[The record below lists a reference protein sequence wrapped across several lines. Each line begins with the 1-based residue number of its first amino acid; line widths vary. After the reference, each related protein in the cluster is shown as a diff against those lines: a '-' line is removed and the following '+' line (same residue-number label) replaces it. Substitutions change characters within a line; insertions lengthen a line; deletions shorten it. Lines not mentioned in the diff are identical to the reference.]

1 MNKLSSILNAQ
12 NSSKEL
18 GVFTQVNRIA
28 LCFLLFC
35 AFSTNLANAE
45 IYQFKE
51 GEKLKIKISKTGL
64 NRISN
69 PPYKI
74 VQVTG
79 DDSKFRLKYDDDG
92 TNIYFMPMIPMGE
105 TCEISIKNN
114 AGFVQDVELIVSNI
128 KGRSIIID
136 SKTTSKLENLQLSNV
151 SQMLRAMRDDLEGK
165 FYVQIRRQKLDNLDS
180 LKVTQEKIYKY
191 KNLVGGVF
199 EIKNPTNKEA
209 ALNLAKFANRFDNV
223 KASYSNISSIPP
235 RKVATILI
243 VQKMEDK

>member
-1 MNKLSSILNAQ
+1 MNKLSSISNTQ
-12 NSSKEL
+12 NTSKAFGL
-18 GVFTQVNRIA
+18 FNLVNRIA
-28 LCFLLFC
+28 LCFVLFC
-35 AFSTNLANAE
+35 TFPANAE

-51 GEKLKIKISKTGL
+51 GEKLKIKISKAGL

-92 TNIYFMPMIPMGE
+92 TNIYFMPTIPVGDS
-105 TCEISIKNN
+105 CEISIKNN

-128 KGRSIIID
+128 KGRSVIID
-136 SKTTSKLENLQLSNV
+136 SKTTSKLENLQLSNI
-151 SQMLRAMRDDLEGK
+151 SEMLRAMRDDAEDR
-165 FYVQIRRQKLDNLDS
+165 FYVQIKRQKLDNLDS

-199 EIKNPTNKEA
+199 EIKNTTRKEVT
-209 ALNLAKFANRFDNV
+209 LNLAEFTNRFDNV
-223 KASYSNISSIPP
+223 KASYSNIPPIPP
-235 RKVATILI
+235 RKIATVLI
-243 VQKMEDK
+243 VQKMGDK

>member
-1 MNKLSSILNAQ
+1 MNKLSLILNTQ
-12 NSSKEL
+12 NTSKAL
-18 GVFTQVNRIA
+18 GVFTLVRHVA
-28 LCFLLFC
+28 FCLLLLCTFP
-35 AFSTNLANAE
+35 ANAE

-51 GEKLKIKISKTGL
+51 GEKLKIKISKAGL

-92 TNIYFMPMIPMGE
+92 TNIYFMPIVPVAE

-114 AGFVQDVELIVSNI
+114 AGFVQDAELIVSNI

-136 SKTTSKLENLQLSNV
+136 SKITSKLEDLQLSNI
-151 SQMLRAMRDDLEGK
+151 SEMLRAMRDDTEDK
-165 FYVQIRRQKLDNLDS
+165 FYVQIRRQKLDNLDA
-180 LKVTQEKIYKY
+180 LRVTQEKIYKY

-199 EIKNPTNKEA
+199 EIKNPTREEIT
-209 ALNLAKFANRFDNV
+209 LNLAEFTNRFDNV
-223 KASYSNISSIPP
+223 KASYSNIPSIPP
-235 RKVATILI
+235 SKIATVLI
-243 VQKMEDK
+243 VQKVEGK